1 MLQLCPMC
9 SQVEE
14 VGAEDSAEE
23 MAKVV
28 ATVEVARKVAAAVEM
43 EMVVGPA
50 EAVAAVM
57 VVAAAAAG
65 TAMVVDWAVEA
76 PLVGEAEA
84 GRAATPPHMRCGRS
98 MWTSHGT

>member
-1 MLQLCPMC
+1 
-9 SQVEE
+9 
-14 VGAEDSAEE
+14 

-50 EAVAAVM
+50 EAVAAAV
-57 VVAAAAAG
+57 VVAAAVAG
-65 TAMVVDWAVEA
+65 TAIVVNWAVEV

-98 MWTSHGT
+98 MCGHDTRET